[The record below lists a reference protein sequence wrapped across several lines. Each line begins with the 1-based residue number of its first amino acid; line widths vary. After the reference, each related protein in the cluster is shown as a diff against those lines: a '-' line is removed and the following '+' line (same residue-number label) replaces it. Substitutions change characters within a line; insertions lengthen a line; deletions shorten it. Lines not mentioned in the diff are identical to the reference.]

1 MNRRLFTRFHLNS
14 IFILP
19 DLVFFFSFLCC
30 VLEISSK
37 AGKSFHRLILL
48 PTLHL
53 HLLFL
58 PLLVVVSR
66 LLQLFNFF
74 GFVSKLKFFFLH
86 LLLSNFR
93 LSYRL
98 SGSQVAD
105 ASPVTNAH
113 THIHTHTH
121 ASRRKHVQN
130 KGSRAKGNRQKQSQK
145 GSQSRFQLQQTKLTF
160 MR

>member
-19 DLVFFFSFLCC
+19 DLVFFFLFLCC

-37 AGKSFHRLILL
+37 AGKSFHLLILL
-48 PTLHL
+48 LSLRLLHL

-113 THIHTHTH
+113 THSRTHM
-121 ASRRKHVQN
+121 RRAENMCKI
-130 KGSRAKGNRQKQSQK
+130 KEA
-145 GSQSRFQLQQTKLTF
+145 
-160 MR
+160 